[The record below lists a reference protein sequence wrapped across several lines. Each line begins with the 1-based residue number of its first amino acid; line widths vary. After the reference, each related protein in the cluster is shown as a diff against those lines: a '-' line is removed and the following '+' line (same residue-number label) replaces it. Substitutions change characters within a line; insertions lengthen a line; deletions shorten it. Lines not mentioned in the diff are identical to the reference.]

1 MRRCTPDGSH
11 YEVVSPWIR
20 HYYGGYEPPEDFRCY
35 GVYFAQNAKAAKVKA
50 IADPEFK
57 EWRDDSAGSPPFKG
71 LETRL
76 FRCEHDSCYSCT
88 ARHHSG
94 TLADIG
100 SFGCDECDAIYAK
113 CLADE
118 AAADLTG

>member
-71 LETRL
+71 LTVLL
-76 FRCEHDSCYSCT
+76 FRCEH
-88 ARHHSG
+88 G
-94 TLADIG
+94 TCFDCGGHTPGVIG
-100 SFGCDECDAIYAK
+100 SYGCLK
-113 CLADE
+113 CE
-118 AAADLTG
+118 EIWKKCE